1 MGYQGLYSKW
11 FCYWLSCPVCCIHT
25 LQHRLKYFSLSISSW
40 TMGCPGL
47 WLLLKVFISSFSIGS
62 VIHYPVC
69 CKHVL
74 EVKLLI
80 CLLLYN
86 SVELSISLFLSSNT
100 RLYKLQKSAVLSL
113 TSGSAKLFTS
123 YMRLSKQVHPVCSL
137 DPRPLS
143 PEERPGT
150 HCLRMCKIFRYIF
163 CKILCAL
170 HCPYAEDY
178 TNQEY
183 RAFFELD
190 SSNDLSCRPPLG
202 YYFSDMAVSF
212 FQTYSP
218 TER

>member
-1 MGYQGLYSKW
+1 M
-11 FCYWLSCPVCCIHT
+11 
-25 LQHRLKYFSLSISSW
+25 
-40 TMGCPGL
+40 
-47 WLLLKVFISSFSIGS
+47 
-62 VIHYPVC
+62 IHYSVC

-100 RLYKLQKSAVLSL
+100 TRLYKLQKSAVLSL

-123 YMRLSKQVHPVCSL
+123 CMRLSKQVHPVCSL
-137 DPRPLS
+137 VPRPLP

-150 HCLRMCKIFRYIF
+150 HCLRMREVFFR
-163 CKILCAL
+163 KKLRAL
-170 HCPYAEDY
+170 PCPYVEDY
-178 TNQEY
+178 TSQEY

-202 YYFSDMAVSF
+202 YYFSNVAVSF
-212 FQTYSP
+212 FQMYSP